1 MFGGMRRPMTLIL
14 DGVTRRVANETHIDD
29 VSLTLAPGSFNVL
42 LGRTLAG
49 KTSLMRLM
57 AGLDQPSRG
66 RILINGED
74 VTGKGVRQR
83 NVAMVYQQFINYPH
97 QSVFDNIASPLKL
110 ARVPK
115 AELRRR
121 VQEVAELL
129 HIEGLLDRQPLELS
143 GGQQQRTAM
152 ARALV
157 KDAEL
162 VLFDEPLVNLDYKLR
177 EEFREELR
185 ELFARRDCI
194 AVYATTEPAEAL
206 ALGGDT
212 AILHEGRLVQHGP
225 AATVYREPVSL
236 TAADMFS
243 EPPMNVLEGEIR
255 DGHVS
260 FEGEPAFAVDAGM
273 SRLEEGRYHF
283 GVRPAHLAIAPQ
295 SDDDLALDVC
305 VELAEISG
313 SETFLHVG
321 NARMSLVAHLEGVHG
336 FQVDAPLRLYVPVHR
351 LYVFDMEGR
360 TVAVPAEVG
369 ASMSRRAEHAPASA
383 IHREER

>member
-1 MFGGMRRPMTLIL
+1 MSLIL
-14 DGVTRRVANETHIDD
+14 DGVTRKVASETHIDD
-29 VSLTLAPGSFNVL
+29 VSLTLEPGSFNVL

-57 AGLDQPSRG
+57 AGLDQPTRG
-66 RILINGED
+66 RILMQGED

-110 ARVPK
+110 ARVPRS
-115 AELRRR
+115 EIRQR
-121 VQEVAELL
+121 VHEIAELL

-157 KDAEL
+157 KDADL

-177 EEFREELR
+177 EEFREELSA
-185 ELFARRDCI
+185 LFARRDCI

-206 ALGGDT
+206 ALGGNT

-225 AATVYREPVSL
+225 TATVFRQPASL
-236 TAADMFS
+236 TAAEMFS
-243 EPPMNVLEGEIR
+243 EPPINVLEGRIR
-255 DGHVS
+255 DGEVS
-260 FEGEPAFAVDAGM
+260 FDDEVHFPLDEDLAALDEG
-273 SRLEEGRYHF
+273 SYRF
-283 GVRPAHLAIAPQ
+283 GVRPAHLAMQPRA
-295 SDDDLALDVC
+295 DDDLALDVK

-321 NARMSLVAHLEGVHG
+321 NERMSLVAHLPGVHS
-336 FQVDAPLRLYVPVHR
+336 FRVDEPITLHVPVHR
-351 LYVFDMEGR
+351 LFVFDMDGK
-360 TVAVPAEVG
+360 TLHVPPEVG
-369 ASMSRRAEHAPASA
+369 DGGARPTLPSSQQAPPTSASG
-383 IHREER
+383 EER